1 MKFHLGSFL
10 LGAAV
15 GAGVTGMAP
24 RLRPL
29 GLELVAA
36 LFQAIDSLTVRIARS
51 REAVEDFIAEARAR
65 ARATVAPAPAP
76 STAATAQ
83 AAPHAQA

>member
-29 GLELVAA
+29 GLELVGAI
-36 LFQAIDSLTVRIARS
+36 FHAIDHLTVRIARS

-65 ARATVAPAPAP
+65 ARATVAPATAGNA
-76 STAATAQ
+76 TAATQ
-83 AAPHAQA
+83 AAPQAQA

>member
-15 GAGVTGMAP
+15 GAGVSAMAP

-29 GLELVAA
+29 ALELLTAV
-36 LFQAIDSLTVRIARS
+36 FEAIDHLTVRIARS
-51 REAVEDFIAEARAR
+51 REAVEDFVAEARAR
-65 ARATVAPAPAP
+65 ARAV
-76 STAATAQ
+76 ATASAANAA
-83 AAPHAQA
+83 AAPHGAPQAHA